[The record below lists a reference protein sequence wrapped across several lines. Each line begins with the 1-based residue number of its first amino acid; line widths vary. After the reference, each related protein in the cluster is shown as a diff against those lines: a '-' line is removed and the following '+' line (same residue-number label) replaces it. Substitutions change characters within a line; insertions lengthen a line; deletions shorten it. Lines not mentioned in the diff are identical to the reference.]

1 MSLVSHALIVASS
14 STTTFDPHKGAP
26 LPAARVIVLA
36 VPIILLTLVYVR
48 VKGLKK

>member
-1 MSLVSHALIVASS
+1 MVLLSHALVLAST
-14 STTTFDPHKGAP
+14 TTTFDPHKGAP

-36 VPIILLTLVYVR
+36 VPIILLTLAYVR